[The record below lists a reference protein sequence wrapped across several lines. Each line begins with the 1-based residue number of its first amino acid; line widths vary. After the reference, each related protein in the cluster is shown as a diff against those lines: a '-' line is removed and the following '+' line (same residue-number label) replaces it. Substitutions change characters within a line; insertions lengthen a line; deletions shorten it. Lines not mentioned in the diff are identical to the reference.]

1 MMLSVA
7 QKTFRHAVI
16 VLTMIGSALGQV
28 RIKDVTTIE
37 NAMQIPL
44 VGYGLVV
51 GLDGTGDRSSGN
63 RGAVFTVQ
71 TISNM
76 LERFGITVPKDYLR
90 TRNAA
95 AAMITARTTSFG
107 RVGSSFDVTVSSLG
121 DATSLEGGVLLT
133 TPLLS
138 IEGKYFG
145 QAQGPVTI
153 GGFNIQ
159 TDAGEKIRKNHAL
172 VGRVPG
178 GGILE
183 AEVPHQEFSLDQ
195 PIRLL
200 LSEADFITASRI
212 AEAINDQY
220 AGGLTPDTVRT
231 VMSTGP
237 ALARSAGVVEITLP
251 QFITT
256 QAEAVYFIAS
266 VETLRVETDVEA
278 RVVINE
284 RTGTIVA
291 GGNVVINE
299 VMISHGNL
307 TIHTKQRPVISQPQ
321 ASFNNTAKT
330 VVVPVSDTEVIEDN
344 ATVSIL
350 PDKTTVS
357 GLATALNEMGV
368 KPRDIIAI
376 FQAIK
381 KAGALNAK
389 LIIM

>member
-1 MMLSVA
+1 MKLPVTQRILRNSIFILCLMS
-7 QKTFRHAVI
+7 
-16 VLTMIGSALGQV
+16 MALGQV
-28 RIKDVTTIE
+28 RIKDITTIE
-37 NAMQIPL
+37 NAQQIPL

-95 AAMITARTTSFG
+95 AAMVTARTTSFG
-107 RVGSSFDVTVSSLG
+107 RVGSAFDVTVSSLG

-133 TPLLS
+133 TPLMS
-138 IEGKYFG
+138 NMGKYYG

-153 GGFNIQ
+153 GGYNIQ

-172 VGRVPG
+172 VGRVPN

-183 AEVPHQEFSLDQ
+183 IEVPNQEFALDQ
-195 PIRLL
+195 PVRLL
-200 LSEADFITASRI
+200 LSDADFITAARI
-212 AEAINDQY
+212 AEAINVQFEPG
-220 AGGLTPDTVRT
+220 APSDTVRT
-231 VMSTGP
+231 TMSTGP
-237 ALARSAGVVEITLP
+237 ALARSAGVVELTLP
-251 QFITT
+251 NNITT

-291 GGNVVINE
+291 GGNVVISE

-307 TIHTKQRPVISQPQ
+307 TIHTRQTPVVSQPQ
-321 ASFNNTAKT
+321 ASFSNAGKT
-330 VVVPVSDTEVIEDN
+330 VVVPVTETGVVEED

-350 PDKTTVS
+350 PNRTTVS
-357 GLATALNEMGV
+357 GLAAALNEMGV